1 MSQLDETHRP
11 ADYAAA
17 LIREAFRRGGY
28 APKLT
33 AAQVAAL
40 AQELGLKPPASEDVV
55 DAVIGAI
62 TEPVRWEDSNQD
74 VANTVFGAT
83 EDLMPFAVE
92 SAPGR
97 PSVLM
102 VPVVL
107 ENES

>member
-11 ADYAAA
+11 TDYAAA
-17 LIREAFRRGGY
+17 LIREAFRRRGY
-28 APKLT
+28 TPRLT
-33 AAQVAAL
+33 ATQVADL
-40 AQELGLKPPASEDVV
+40 AQELGLQPPANADVI

-74 VANTVFGAT
+74 IANTVFDAT
-83 EDLMPFAVE
+83 EDLLPFAVE
-92 SAPGR
+92 GPPGR